1 MSESEEKGGQK
12 EGKNDGTLQR
22 GRRDAINGLD
32 VMTEGMTERVKDRG
46 KDDRKSREGMNEE
59 EGMA

>member
-1 MSESEEKGGQK
+1 
-12 EGKNDGTLQR
+12 
-22 GRRDAINGLD
+22 
-32 VMTEGMTERVKDRG
+32 MTEGMTERVKDRG